1 MASFI
6 QVVSD
11 RYLRARRKGAF
22 VKVMVRFALVGT
34 ALGVFA
40 MVICMALMNGFRE
53 EIQATLFRATAHFS
67 LAPFAGDVR
76 EATAAAAKLRAV
88 PGVAGVSPMR
98 LEKGLLKGGAPDSP
112 PEGVVIKAVD
122 PATAASTSS
131 IFESTVPIR
140 IAELQE
146 GQILI
151 GQELA
156 RILSLRVGDTVTV
169 AFMRLELGL
178 GGVQPKFAAFKV
190 VGTFQSHISEYDRG
204 WAFITLAD
212 GLRIARAEGP
222 EFLEVRAEQL
232 EAIDEVKGR
241 AQKAMGPGWLS
252 TDLRDTNKQL
262 FAALKVEKWIFTGI
276 LSLIVCIAAFN
287 IVASLVLLIT
297 EKRRDLGTLLAL
309 GATPDQVAGLFQR
322 MGLRIGL
329 VGTAWGLGLA
339 IPTCLVAD
347 HFKLVKLPASVYDF
361 ITYVPFRLT
370 VVDVVI
376 AAVFPLLVAW
386 LASRLPARRAAS
398 VDPVDSLRAE

>member
-40 MVICMALMNGFRE
+40 MVVCMALMNGFRE

-67 LAPFAGDVR
+67 VAPYAGDIR
-76 EATAAAAKLRAV
+76 GAEALATKLREV

-98 LEKGLLKGGAPDSP
+98 MERGLLKGGAPDAP
-112 PEGVVIKAVD
+112 PEGVVLKGVD
-122 PATAASTSS
+122 PATAATTSS
-131 IFESTVPIR
+131 IFESARPQPIS
-140 IAELQE
+140 ALKE
-146 GQILI
+146 GEILV
-151 GQELA
+151 GRELA
-156 RILSLRVGDTVTV
+156 DRLGLRVGDTVTV

-178 GGVQPKFAAFKV
+178 SGVQPKFAAFRV
-190 VGTFQSHISEYDRG
+190 AGTFHSHISEYDRN
-204 WAFITLAD
+204 WAFIPLAD
-212 GLRIARAEGP
+212 TQRIARAEGP
-222 EFLEVRAEQL
+222 EFLEVRATDLQ
-232 EAIDEVKGR
+232 AIDAVKTR
-241 AQKAMGPGWLS
+241 ALQALGPGWLAS
-252 TDLRDTNKQL
+252 DLRETNKQL

-322 MGLRIGL
+322 MGLRIGFT
-329 VGTAWGLGLA
+329 GTAWGLGLA
-339 IPTCLVAD
+339 VPACWVAD
-347 HFKLVKLPASVYDF
+347 RFKLVTLPPSVYDF

-370 VVDVVI
+370 VLDVLL
-376 AAVFPLLVAW
+376 AGAFPLAVAW

-398 VDPVDSLRAE
+398 VDPVESLRAE